1 MDGALSRVPRFGW
14 VIVLIGLQTAT
25 AAGVIAE
32 PGSSGTTSGLMARGQ
47 LVAQRFTTL
56 SSEISAKIEQ
66 LTVRDGDR
74 FEAGQL
80 LIQLECAVHH
90 AQLKEAQAAL
100 AVASRT
106 RQINQRLR
114 QLDSAT
120 ELEREI
126 SIADEVRAE
135 ARVEAIAA
143 IISKCTMSAP
153 FRGRVSD
160 LRVQPLQFVQAGQAL
175 LEIVD
180 DQGFE
185 VAFLAPSQWLKW
197 LEIGRTF
204 AFEIEENGKTYE
216 GAVIRIGAQ
225 VDPVSQTIKVY
236 GRIITPSDDMVAG
249 MSGQLRF

>member
-1 MDGALSRVPRFGW
+1 MDGAVNRMPRFGW
-14 VIVLIGLQTAT
+14 VIVLIGLQIAT
-25 AAGVIAE
+25 AACVVAE
-32 PGSSGTTSGLMARGQ
+32 PGSSGTASSITVRGQ
-47 LVAQRFTTL
+47 LVAHRFTTL
-56 SSEISAKIEQ
+56 SSEISARIEQ

-74 FEAGQL
+74 FEAGQK
-80 LIQLECAVHH
+80 LIQLDCGVHH

-100 AVASRT
+100 AVASRK

-126 SIADEVRAE
+126 SVADEVRAQ
-135 ARVEAIAA
+135 ARVEAITA

-160 LRVQPLQFVQAGQAL
+160 LRVRPLQFVQAGQAL
-175 LEIVD
+175 LDIVD

-197 LEIGRTF
+197 LQIGRTF

-216 GAVIRIGAQ
+216 SAVVRIGAQ

-236 GRIITPSDDMVAG
+236 GRIITPSDDMVSG